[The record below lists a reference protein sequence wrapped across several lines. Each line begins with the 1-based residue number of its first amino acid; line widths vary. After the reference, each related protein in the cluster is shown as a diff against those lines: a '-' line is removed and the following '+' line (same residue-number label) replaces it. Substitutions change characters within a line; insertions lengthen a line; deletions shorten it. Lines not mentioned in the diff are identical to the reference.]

1 MSITQQLAH
10 WFIAL
15 GLDPAMGA
23 LLALILLVAIPLM
36 IAAGVVALFEEDEDD
51 RPRIAPISGRSG
63 VRL

>member
-23 LLALILLVAIPLM
+23 LLALLLLVAVPLV
-36 IAAGVVALFEEDEDD
+36 IGAGVVALFEQDHDD
-51 RPRIAPISGRSG
+51 HPRIAPIKG

>member
-15 GLDPAMGA
+15 GLGPAMGA

-36 IAAGVVALFEEDEDD
+36 IGAGIVALFEEDESA
-51 RPRIAPISGRSG
+51 ITIVKG

>member
-10 WFIAL
+10 WFISL

-36 IAAGVVALFEEDEDD
+36 IAAGIVALFEEDEDESA
-51 RPRIAPISGRSG
+51 ITIVKG
-63 VRL
+63 VRP

>member
-23 LLALILLVAIPLM
+23 LLALILLVAVPLM
-36 IAAGVVALFEEDEDD
+36 IGAGVVAALEAVPFH
-51 RPRIAPISGRSG
+51 RRRS
-63 VRL
+63 RLL

>member
-23 LLALILLVAIPLM
+23 LLALLLLVAVPLM
-36 IAAGVVALFEEDEDD
+36 IGAGVVALFEQDHDD
-51 RPRIAPISGRSG
+51 HPRIAPIKG

>member
-23 LLALILLVAIPLM
+23 LLALLLLVAVPLM
-36 IAAGVVALFEEDEDD
+36 IGAGVVAALEAVPFHHH
-51 RPRIAPISGRSG
+51 RRS
-63 VRL
+63 RLL

>member
-23 LLALILLVAIPLM
+23 LLALILLVAVPLM
-36 IAAGVVALFEEDEDD
+36 IGAGVVALFEQDHDD
-51 RPRIAPISGRSG
+51 HPRIAPIKR

>member
-23 LLALILLVAIPLM
+23 LLALILLVAVPLM
-36 IAAGVVALFEEDEDD
+36 LAAGVVALFEDGHDENIHFI
-51 RPRIAPISGRSG
+51 REA
-63 VRL
+63 RL

>member
-23 LLALILLVAIPLM
+23 LLALILLVTIPLM
-36 IAAGVVALFEEDEDD
+36 IGAGVVAALEAVPFHH
-51 RPRIAPISGRSG
+51 RRS
-63 VRL
+63 RLL

>member
-36 IAAGVVALFEEDEDD
+36 IGAGIVALFEEDEDEGA
-51 RPRIAPISGRSG
+51 ITFVKG

>member
-36 IAAGVVALFEEDEDD
+36 IGAGIVALFEEDEDESA
-51 RPRIAPISGRSG
+51 ITIVKG
-63 VRL
+63 VRP

>member
-23 LLALILLVAIPLM
+23 LLALLLLVAVPLM
-36 IAAGVVALFEEDEDD
+36 IGAGVVALFEQDHDD
-51 RPRIAPISGRSG
+51 HPRIAPIKE